1 MKLHLGCGQVYLDG
15 YLNIDYPLAEHSVQ
29 HKTLADKQANITKLR
44 YAKDSIEEV
53 RLHHV
58 FEHFDRATA
67 CALIAVWSSWLKPDG
82 VIRIEV
88 PDYIRTTKSVLS
100 PITSKKIKDVGLR
113 HIFGSQEA
121 TWAVHYHGWSAD
133 GLRELFRLFGLEV
146 VSVTKNSWKGTYN
159 VQIIGK
165 KTSKITRSASITACK
180 KWLSQFLV
188 DDSKSEKEMLNY
200 WVAKSKKQIDT
211 GWAK

>member
-1 MKLHLGCGQVYLDG
+1 MKLHLGCGQIYLDG
-15 YLNIDYPLAEHSVQ
+15 YLNIDYPLSNHSVQ
-29 HKTLADKQANITKLR
+29 HKTLADKKIDITKLK
-44 YAKDSIEEV
+44 YPKESIEEV

-67 CALIAVWSSWLKPDG
+67 CALIAVWSSWLKSDG
-82 VIRIEV
+82 IIRIEV

-100 PITSKKIKDVGLR
+100 PLTSKRIKDVGLR

-121 TWAVHYHGWSAD
+121 TWAVHYHGWSAN
-133 GLRELFRLFGLEV
+133 GLRELFSLFGLEV
-146 VSVTKNSWKGTYN
+146 MSITRNSWKGTYN
-159 VQIIGK
+159 VQILGK
-165 KTSKITRSASITACK
+165 KTGKLSKASSIAMCK

-188 DDSKSEKEMLNY
+188 DESVSEKEMLSY
-200 WVAKSKKQIDT
+200 WVDKSKKQIEI